1 MCAAAGATCA
11 FCRHRPTNGLAC
23 LLAAFYFP
31 FISPPL
37 SSSQTPTQR
46 QPHTQGSCCVLTTA
60 KVSCESS
67 SATCG
72 NTNTAVAPL
81 AAGHTTQSSPPL
93 CHFAPAQGLPP
104 VRTTPRAKRSLLLV
118 CRSPFLLASTRV
130 AADLAVRAFLKPAT
144 SLPRRLFKVVG
155 FSPKLHSAAC
165 GRLRRLIDPIPRLCL
180 ASPGHHRAICLFSP
194 PSLPLDPTHTRR
206 RRALLPLHRTRTQ
219 ARRVEVAC
227 ILYIHCRG
235 GIQTPGRNGVGTP
248 FPTPRF
254 SRLPTRQVAEA
265 VTVSLAA
272 HPCRVIGDQRFC
284 L

>member
-1 MCAAAGATCA
+1 MWKHKHCCCPSCRWPHYSIIPAALPLCPGS
-11 FCRHRPTNGLAC
+11 G
-23 LLAAFYFP
+23 
-31 FISPPL
+31 SP
-37 SSSQTPTQR
+37 SRAHHAS
-46 QPHTQGSCCVLTTA
+46 GKALTTTG
-60 KVSCESS
+60 VSQPIPSGVYSCS
-67 SATCG
+67 C
-72 NTNTAVAPL
+72 
-81 AAGHTTQSSPPL
+81 
-93 CHFAPAQGLPP
+93 
-104 VRTTPRAKRSLLLV
+104 RPR
-118 CRSPFLLASTRV
+118 
-130 AADLAVRAFLKPAT
+130 RACISEARRT

-219 ARRVEVAC
+219 ARRLEVAC